1 MACARFEAWGG
12 LRSIVRL
19 LLLCAALCC
28 GARHASAEEAAATP
42 KSDAASAAPAPY
54 AAWQGET
61 PIAPPPAIVLGAPPP
76 PELAPLEYARR
87 PFEVTPELLLGFP
100 NCSEGTVSNA
110 RCDGLGAGAGLGL
123 TALWRASPYVAFGG
137 TVNALGFEF
146 HPPASSQLRDSSA
159 GGLFYGL
166 LGRVYFADHGA
177 VEPYLELGIGG
188 GADRT
193 SARATNDVKYA
204 DTASGGALRVGGGV
218 EFYLGHHLR
227 LGPALDWTRFRVRR
241 LERCDTAQT
250 CVDLDQSSFGHGVG
264 FTTLSARITILVG
277 PGL

>member
-1 MACARFEAWGG
+1 MACARFQASGG
-12 LRSIVRL
+12 LLSIVRL
-19 LLLCAALCC
+19 LLPCAALC
-28 GARHASAEEAAATP
+28 GAARHAAAEEAAPPP
-42 KSDAASAAPAPY
+42 KSDAAAAAPAPY

-61 PIAPPPAIVLGAPPP
+61 PIASPPAIVLRTPPP

-87 PFEVTPELLLGFP
+87 PFELVPELLLGFL
-100 NCSEGTVSNA
+100 NCSDGTTSNA

-123 TALWRASPYVAFGG
+123 TALWRVSPYFAFGG
-137 TVNALGFEF
+137 TVNALGFQF
-146 HPPASSQLRDSSA
+146 HPPESSQLRDGSA

-193 SARATNDVKYA
+193 SARARNDVKYA
-204 DTASGGALRVGGGV
+204 DTASGGALRLGGGV
-218 EFYLGHHLR
+218 EFYLGRHLR
-227 LGPALDWTRFRVRR
+227 LGPALDWTRFRVRQ
-241 LERCDTAQT
+241 LQRCDTQT
-250 CVDLDQSSFGHGVG
+250 CVDLDQGSFGHGVG
-264 FTTLSARITILVG
+264 FTTLSARVTILVG